1 MQTNRKILVL
11 GLACASFLALGI
23 LTAALGPAL
32 PDLAHNTNA
41 SLVAAGS
48 MFTALFLGSL
58 AAQTLAGPGLDRLGP
73 RPILL
78 VGFVLLG
85 AGTFGLSLLPWLGLA
100 LAGAVVAGLGHGA
113 IDVTSNVMAAE
124 LFPERRAM
132 ALNLLNLF
140 FGIGAFLGPALAGL
154 TLRMWGTALPSLW
167 LGAGLLLALLPW
179 MARWTPA
186 SRASAQPGSSQA
198 ARRGRLAS
206 PLLWALGLMILVYV
220 GIENGT
226 GGWTPVYLARTTPL
240 SASSAALVTS
250 GFWLAITAGRGVAT
264 LLGARL
270 HARWLLAG
278 SLGLALV
285 GSLLLAAGRG
295 SPAWSAAGVMVLGL
309 GFGPVFPTT
318 LALVTVAFP
327 GAAGAAAGVVV
338 ALGSLGGMLLPWVQ
352 GLLLEQVGPAGSL
365 ALTSGACLLMLLLYA
380 VAGRVT
386 PRETAGGA
394 AAADPAGQPAS
405 RKAFPARG

>member
-23 LTAALGPAL
+23 LTAAMGPAL
-32 PDLAHNTNA
+32 PDLAGNTNI
-41 SLVAAGS
+41 SLVAAGG

-78 VGFVLLG
+78 VGFVLLS

-100 LAGAVVAGLGHGA
+100 LAGAVIAGLGHGA

-132 ALNLLNLF
+132 ALNLLNVF

-154 TLRMWGTALPSLW
+154 TLRAWGTALPSLW

-186 SRASAQPGSSQA
+186 ARAKPGAGSSQA
-198 ARRGRLAS
+198 GRRGLLAS

-240 SASSAALVTS
+240 SAASAALVTS

-270 HARWLLAG
+270 PARKLLWG
-278 SLGLALV
+278 SLGLTLA
-285 GSLLLAAGRG
+285 GSLLLAAGCG
-295 SPAWSAAGVMVLGL
+295 SPAWSAAGVVVLGL
-309 GFGPVFPTT
+309 GFGPLFPTT
-318 LALVTVAFP
+318 LALVTAAFP

-352 GLLLEQVGPAGSL
+352 GLLLEQAGPAGSL
-365 ALTSGACLLMLLLYA
+365 ALTGGACLLMVVLYA
-380 VAGRVT
+380 AAGRVT
-386 PRETAGGA
+386 PRETASGA
-394 AAADPAGQPAS
+394 AAVDPGVPPAS
-405 RKAFPARG
+405 RRASPARG